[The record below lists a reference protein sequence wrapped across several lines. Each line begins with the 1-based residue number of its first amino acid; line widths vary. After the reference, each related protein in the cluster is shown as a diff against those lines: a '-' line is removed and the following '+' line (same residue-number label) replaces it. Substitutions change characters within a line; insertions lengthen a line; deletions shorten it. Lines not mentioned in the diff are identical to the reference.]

1 MNFNKRAVDVSE
13 AVNTICSYY
22 TFQCLSKCTKKSAL
36 ELYAL
41 CMNINEITQ
50 VSWAC
55 QHIIDGKQKQTLDEK
70 STKCAFYSLFYINGF
85 DSFGSSRVA
94 CAIFEKS
101 CDSCVSN
108 RS

>member
-22 TFQCLSKCTKKSAL
+22 TFQCLFKCTKKSAL

-70 STKCAFYSLFYINGF
+70 VPNVHFIHCSTSM
-85 DSFGSSRVA
+85 
-94 CAIFEKS
+94 
-101 CDSCVSN
+101 VSILLEAAG
-108 RS
+108 